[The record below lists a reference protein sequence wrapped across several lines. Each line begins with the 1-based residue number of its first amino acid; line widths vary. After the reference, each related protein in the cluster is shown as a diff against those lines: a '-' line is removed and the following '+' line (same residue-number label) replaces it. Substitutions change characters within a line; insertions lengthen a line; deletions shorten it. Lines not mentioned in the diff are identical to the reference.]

1 MACAAEGGVG
11 KKKKKGKGELQ
22 LGSNLPAILLEV
34 TGTGDQSQQPEVFS
48 LLLLNPF

>member
-1 MACAAEGGVG
+1 MACAAEGGG
-11 KKKKKGKGELQ
+11 KKEKGKGELQ

-34 TGTGDQSQQPEVFS
+34 TGTDQSQQPGVFS